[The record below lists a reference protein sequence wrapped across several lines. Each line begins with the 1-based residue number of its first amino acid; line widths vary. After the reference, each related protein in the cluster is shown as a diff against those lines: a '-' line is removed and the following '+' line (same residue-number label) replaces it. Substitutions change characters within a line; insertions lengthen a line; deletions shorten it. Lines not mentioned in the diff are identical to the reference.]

1 MTKLKTFF
9 LNVLKFHC
17 IELFILLQSTC
28 CLLCLIVYPSFESFI
43 TIVTWFDFLLVFYWL
58 ALLKIPV
65 LLLTVGTFCTLKCF
79 IVVQY
84 MPLSS
89 ACIIFLILLSSV
101 TFFFVYKDTIL
112 SFEFLN
118 RFRRLEEEVESK
130 FKKDYMLFGVSN
142 SLILFT
148 FLLCNYIRF
157 ADSSFFLTLF
167 ELYSSFFWP
176 ASFLFSLFLILS
188 GLTEIVLCLTI
199 SANFFTCTQFVL
211 VRIAKFFFGLLLQLF
226 CFHDHCIGGEYDPL
240 SCFEVVK
247 SYQRDYF
254 GAVATTR
261 HEVNSLKLYRTLDQ
275 VTPPPFIEGTYFV
288 DVKRL
293 DVINNLLLEKKKAD
307 STAIANAIKEAAI
320 HFIYDH
326 TVSES
331 ENEKNFDKL
340 ASSYIKKRLATFT
353 FPITNSK
360 NEK

>member
-1 MTKLKTFF
+1 M
-9 LNVLKFHC
+9 V
-17 IELFILLQSTC
+17 IQS
-28 CLLCLIVYPSFESFI
+28 
-43 TIVTWFDFLLVFYWL
+43 
-58 ALLKIPV
+58 
-65 LLLTVGTFCTLKCF
+65 
-79 IVVQY
+79 

-89 ACIIFLILLSSV
+89 VFILFLVLLSSV
-101 TFFFVYKDTIL
+101 TFFFVYRDTIL
-112 SFEFLN
+112 SSEFLN

-148 FLLCNYIRF
+148 FLICNFIHF

-167 ELYSSFFWP
+167 ELSSSFFWP

-188 GLTEIVLCLTI
+188 GLTEIFLCISI
-199 SANFFTCTQFVL
+199 SANFFTCTQFIL
-211 VRIAKFFFGLLLQLF
+211 FRIAKISFGLLLQLL
-226 CFHDHCIGGEYDPL
+226 CFHDHCLGGEYDPL
-240 SCFEVVK
+240 SYFEVVK

-261 HEVNSLKLYRTLDQ
+261 QEVNSLKLYRTLDQ

-288 DVKRL
+288 DIKRL
-293 DVINNLLLEKKKAD
+293 EVLNNLLLEKKKAD
-307 STAIANAIKEAAI
+307 STAISNAIKDASM

-340 ASSYIKKRLATFT
+340 ASSYIQKRLATFT